1 MWTVEQNQEKET
13 YIFPSILFNCGH
25 FGSMS
30 MNSDGLECT
39 VARASCSLLKL
50 TKNTVSEFSLVLLQ
64 TTEPDR
70 LNSAIQGLCQC
81 A

>member
-1 MWTVEQNQEKET
+1 
-13 YIFPSILFNCGH
+13 
-25 FGSMS
+25 
-30 MNSDGLECT
+30 MNSDGLELT
-39 VARASCSLLKL
+39 VPEASCSLLKQ

-64 TTEPDR
+64 TTKPDH